1 MTGRTTHYK
10 GKAARTPP
18 QVVSSGY
25 EELEPAIGD
34 GSGGSTG
41 EGESREDDV
50 CEHFFLSF
58 GGGEGLLGEGREEEE
73 EEEGKSREMPVSH
86 VPVRALAPDS
96 PHVGNSLRAFH
107 PLECPRT
114 IFAFTMA
121 LRD

>member
-25 EELEPAIGD
+25 EELEAAIGD

-41 EGESREDDV
+41 EGESRKDDV

-58 GGGEGLLGEGREEEE
+58 GGGRGITRVRKRGGGGGRQEP
-73 EEEGKSREMPVSH
+73 GD
-86 VPVRALAPDS
+86 A
-96 PHVGNSLRAFH
+96 G
-107 PLECPRT
+107 
-114 IFAFTMA
+114 
-121 LRD
+121 